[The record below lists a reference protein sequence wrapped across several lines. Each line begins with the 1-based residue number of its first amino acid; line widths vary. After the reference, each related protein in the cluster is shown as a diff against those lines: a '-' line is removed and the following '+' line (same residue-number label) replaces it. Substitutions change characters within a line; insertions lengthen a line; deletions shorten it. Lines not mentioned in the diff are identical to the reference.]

1 MIEVVGVVIDQ
12 VSGGE
17 VDKVVKLKFDY
28 NYLIT
33 DLLRYARLV
42 QRGLPTAIDK
52 MHIFF
57 RGAYAPRNNFKHFS
71 G

>member
-1 MIEVVGVVIDQ
+1 MDMIEVVEVVIDQ

-33 DLLRYARLV
+33 DLLSYASLV
-42 QRGLPTAIDK
+42 QRGLTTAIDK
-52 MHIFF
+52 MHVFVQGGL
-57 RGAYAPRNNFKHFS
+57 RPPE
-71 G
+71 

>member
-1 MIEVVGVVIDQ
+1 MDMIEVVEVVIDK

-28 NYLIT
+28 NYLVT
-33 DLLRYARLV
+33 DLLSYASLV

-52 MHIFF
+52 MHVFVQGGL
-57 RGAYAPRNNFKHFS
+57 RPPE
-71 G
+71 

>member
-1 MIEVVGVVIDQ
+1 MDMIEVVEVVIDQ

-33 DLLRYARLV
+33 DLLSYASLV
-42 QRGLPTAIDK
+42 QRGLPTAIIDK
-52 MHIFF
+52 MHVFVQGGL
-57 RGAYAPRNNFKHFS
+57 RPPE
-71 G
+71 

>member
-1 MIEVVGVVIDQ
+1 MDMIEVVEVVIDK

-33 DLLRYARLV
+33 DLLSYASLV
-42 QRGLPTAIDK
+42 QRGLPTAIDE
-52 MHIFF
+52 MHVFVQGGL
-57 RGAYAPRNNFKHFS
+57 RPPE
-71 G
+71 

>member
-1 MIEVVGVVIDQ
+1 MVEVVIDK

-28 NYLIT
+28 NYLIM
-33 DLLRYARLV
+33 DLLSYASLV

-52 MHIFF
+52 MHVFVQGGL
-57 RGAYAPRNNFKHFS
+57 RPPE
-71 G
+71 